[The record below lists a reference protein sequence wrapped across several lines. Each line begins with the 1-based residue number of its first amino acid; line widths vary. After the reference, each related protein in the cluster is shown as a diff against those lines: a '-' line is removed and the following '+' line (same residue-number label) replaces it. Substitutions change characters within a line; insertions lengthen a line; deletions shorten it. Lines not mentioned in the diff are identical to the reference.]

1 MRNVGGSSRSACTA
15 PSTSTRGA
23 LSPPI
28 ASTAMLITS
37 VFDRHPLLAAVV
49 AAGRAHVVRP
59 LQITAARARLER
71 DVRRLVVGAAGAF
84 LPFGGPSLGYGHGMV
99 LCSVAGLAFEGGE
112 GLQAGTSGRRTA
124 AGARI
129 QVLAAARAHPAAV
142 LPAYDPLRRRQQQLL
157 SHRGPQVDLRGVAR
171 QGVAVRVLQGVGI
184 LRKQG
189 ANVRQDRKSTRP
201 NSSHGYIS
209 YAVFCLK
216 KKTHTISTRVTPS
229 LPDAIHL
236 LVFFLTFCSTD
247 SSSGTTTRPP

>member
-28 ASTAMLITS
+28 ASSAMLITS

-84 LPFGGPSLGYGHGMV
+84 LPFGGPSLGYGHGIV

-112 GLQAGTSGRRTA
+112 GLPAGIAGRRTA

-129 QVLAAARAHPAAV
+129 QVLAAARAQPAAV

-189 ANVRQDRKSTRP
+189 ANVRHDPHGDRRQTATTLPRDLRP
-201 NSSHGYIS
+201 QG
-209 YAVFCLK
+209 
-216 KKTHTISTRVTPS
+216 S
-229 LPDAIHL
+229 LPVESSLSDA
-236 LVFFLTFCSTD
+236 
-247 SSSGTTTRPP
+247 GPRGGRG

>member
-28 ASTAMLITS
+28 ASSAMLITS

-84 LPFGGPSLGYGHGMV
+84 LPFGGPSLGYGHGIV

-112 GLQAGTSGRRTA
+112 GLPAGLAGRRTA

-129 QVLAAARAHPAAV
+129 PGLAAARAPPAA
-142 LPAYDPLRRRQQQLL
+142 L
-157 SHRGPQVDLRGVAR
+157 
-171 QGVAVRVLQGVGI
+171 
-184 LRKQG
+184 
-189 ANVRQDRKSTRP
+189 
-201 NSSHGYIS
+201 
-209 YAVFCLK
+209 
-216 KKTHTISTRVTPS
+216 
-229 LPDAIHL
+229 
-236 LVFFLTFCSTD
+236 
-247 SSSGTTTRPP
+247 RPPHRPLPRPHARVPLHT